1 MVPGVRPVFSSS
13 LPPSILS
20 AAMRQGIVALTFVFL
35 VAPLVGPGLSPVQA
49 QTPTSSVERQSYVK
63 TFARPGEATQT
74 VYVWGG
80 VDQPGI
86 WKIEPQTGLVEL
98 FSVVNP
104 SRFGVETTDTRSEVM
119 IRIHRTTGGQ
129 TEVVHEMKLDQ
140 LLEMR
145 PSQRPMLKA
154 EDVIE
159 VRTIEKRK
167 FSLQRV
173 STIVGTLSSLTLLAI
188 RIFDL

>member
-1 MVPGVRPVFSSS
+1 
-13 LPPSILS
+13 
-20 AAMRQGIVALTFVFL
+20 MRQGIAVLTFVL
-35 VAPLVGPGLSPVQA
+35 LAPLFGLGVSPAQA
-49 QTPTSSVERQSYVK
+49 QTPTTSVDRENYVN
-63 TFARPGEATQT
+63 TYARPGEATQT

-104 SRFGVETTDTRSEVM
+104 SQFGMETTNTRSEIM
-119 IRIHRTTGGQ
+119 IRIHRTISGQ
-129 TEVVHEMKLDQ
+129 TEVVHEMKLDK

-145 PSQRPMLKA
+145 PSQRPMLQA

-159 VRTIEKRK
+159 VRTIQKQK
-167 FSLQRV
+167 FSFQRV
-173 STIVGTLSSLTLLAI
+173 STIVGTLSSLTLLAL